1 MPIPTRSESQML
13 TLILN
18 TAHADERIRAVIMN
32 GSRANPAAPKDCFQD
47 FDIVYVVTDPAPFR
61 AEPGW
66 IDRFGELMIKQEPDG
81 MGVAPAGPH
90 DRYAYLMQFAD
101 GNRIDLTLFPL
112 DQLSALPRDSQSI
125 LLLDK
130 DGLIEP
136 FPPPSDADYL
146 PSPPTAQEFQA
157 VCNEF
162 WWVSTYVAKGLWR
175 RELPYALQLFDDP
188 VRAMLYRML
197 VWSIGIATDFA
208 VSPGKLG
215 KYFERLL
222 PPAIW
227 QAYLKTYSDADLEHV
242 WEALFTMTNLFRE
255 VAQPVADH
263 YAFSYP
269 SGDDARVTAFLRHV
283 RTLPPDAARI
293 YEEES

>member
-1 MPIPTRSESQML
+1 MDNIMRTESQML
-13 TLILN
+13 TLILD
-18 TAHADERIRAVIMN
+18 TARTDERIRAVIMN

-47 FDIVYVVTDPAPFR
+47 YDIVYVVAAPASFR
-61 AEPGW
+61 VESDW
-66 IDRFGELMIKQEPDG
+66 IDVFGELMIKQEPDG
-81 MGVAPAGPH
+81 MGTEPAGPH
-90 DRYAYLMQFAD
+90 DPYAYLMQFAD

-146 PSPPTAQEFQA
+146 PTPPTAQEFFD

-175 RELPYALQLFDDP
+175 RELPYALQLLEAP
-188 VRAMLYRML
+188 VRAMLHKML
-197 VWSIGIATDFA
+197 VWYIGIATDFA
-208 VSPGKLG
+208 VSPGKMG
-215 KYFERLL
+215 KYFERFL

-227 QAYLKTYSDADLEHV
+227 QAYLKTYSDAEYDHIWDAFLTLTE
-242 WEALFTMTNLFRE
+242 TFRE
-255 VAQPVADH
+255 IAEPVAEH
-263 YAFSYP
+263 FAFGYP
-269 SGDDARVTAFLRHV
+269 SEDDARVTAFLRHV
-283 RTLPPDAARI
+283 RTLPPGATRI
-293 YEEES
+293 YEEI